1 MEITFEEGM
10 AELCRPI
17 IHEFGGNEKEFEKMV
32 VMNMDQ
38 ICQHLNLPPIK
49 AVETQRRIK
58 CDNFAIKPD
67 IIVKHTDKTITVFEV
82 KKRSEKYPLTGTS
95 NQMNAIGQLLLYQ
108 TVLQAVTHA
117 TDIRMALI
125 DNKIYYRTYCAFMNY
140 KLPITLM
147 EIQKDRLFV
156 PYNGWNQ

>member
-1 MEITFEEGM
+1 MDLTFEKGIE
-10 AELCRPI
+10 ELRKPI
-17 IHEFGGNEKEFEKMV
+17 IHEFGGNEKAFEEMV
-32 VMNMDQ
+32 VLNMDQ

-49 AVETQRRIK
+49 AIQTQRRIK
-58 CDNFAIKPD
+58 CDNFTIKPD
-67 IIVKHTDKTITVFEV
+67 ILVKHIDGTTTVFEV
-82 KKRSEKYPLTGTS
+82 KKPSEKYPLTGTS

-108 TVLQAVTHA
+108 TVLQAVSHSTV
-117 TDIRMALI
+117 RMALI
-125 DNKIYYRTYCAFMNY
+125 DNKIYYRTYCAFMNH